1 MQFFSPLTNAYDSRN
16 IQRVSLRGLLWF
28 LKAVHLHSCVGK
40 KMQSFNFK
48 WKFTENEKT
57 SWKIHMFMKR
67 AIFKPRRLNELPRLC
82 IWRNRLNVP
91 VSDQF
96 YKHIIFISINISAAA
111 ILCLP
116 SSAPRWKCVV
126 NIHQS
131 VNGAENQFSFR
142 RHDFLRRALSRFIW
156 HCARIDQRFAFAS
169 DTTREL
175 MIP

>member
-1 MQFFSPLTNAYDSRN
+1 
-16 IQRVSLRGLLWF
+16 
-28 LKAVHLHSCVGK
+28 
-40 KMQSFNFK
+40 
-48 WKFTENEKT
+48 
-57 SWKIHMFMKR
+57 MKR
-67 AIFKPRRLNELPRLC
+67 AIFKLRRLNELPRLC

-131 VNGAENQFSFR
+131 VNGGGKSIFISQLRFPSGLGPESF
-142 RHDFLRRALSRFIW
+142 DTAP
-156 HCARIDQRFAFAS
+156 AS
-169 DTTREL
+169 ISDLPSSAHTTREL